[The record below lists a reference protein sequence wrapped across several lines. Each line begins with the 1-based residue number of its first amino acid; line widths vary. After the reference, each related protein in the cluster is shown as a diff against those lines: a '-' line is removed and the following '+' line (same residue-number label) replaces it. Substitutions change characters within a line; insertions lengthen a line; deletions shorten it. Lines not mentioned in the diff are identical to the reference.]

1 MMSAL
6 RVLVH
11 DVLDLRAEGETKRRD
26 EKRSED
32 QTHRM
37 ETTV

>member
-26 EKRSED
+26 EKRFCQPDPAE
-32 QTHRM
+32 R
-37 ETTV
+37 TTA